1 MPAAHGPAASC
12 EGRRLITLLTAEE
25 QKPSPLFRTPRST
38 SGSRTALRPSFIARR
53 RQSNLIV
60 LVRNKQPP
68 SPAHDGKGVGEVID
82 ESSDGRQHAPGR
94 REDQVDDALWGA
106 PLGQDVDERAA
117 AH

>member
-53 RQSNLIV
+53 VHSNLLV
-60 LVRNKQPP
+60 LLRNKHPP
-68 SPAHDGKGVGEVID
+68 APAHDGKGLGEVID
-82 ESSDGRQHAPGR
+82 KSSDGRQHAPGR
-94 REDQVDDALWGA
+94 REDQVANALWRA
-106 PLGQDVDERAA
+106 PLGQDMDGG
-117 AH
+117 